1 MIELEETFMN
11 LNLRILELAK
21 VQPGEQIVKT
31 QMENLLHY
39 MGNNMGQ
46 KGVQFLINPNY
57 INKVIEVKGVTDRI
71 ALIKLKINNNIDEN

>member
-1 MIELEETFMN
+1 MN